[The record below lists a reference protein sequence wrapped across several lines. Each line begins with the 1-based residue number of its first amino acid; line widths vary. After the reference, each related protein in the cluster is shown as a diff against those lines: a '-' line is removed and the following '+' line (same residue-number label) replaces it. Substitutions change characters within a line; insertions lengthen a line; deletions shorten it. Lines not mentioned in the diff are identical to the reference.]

1 MKKLYKK
8 IEGGN
13 EIQCLACNHYCR
25 IKPNQVGVCSV
36 RKNANGELKLLVEN
50 RPVAINI
57 DPIEKKP
64 LFHFLPGTEIFSFG
78 TFGCNFRCLFCQN
91 WDISQFPK
99 GNKSFEEY
107 LEQTT
112 EVWPPEK
119 IVDYCVANKI
129 PAIAYTYNEP
139 AIFVEYCY
147 ETMVLAHQYQIKNVF
162 VSNGYESRET
172 IELVAPYLDA
182 INIDLKSMQEKFYQR
197 ICGACLEP
205 VLKNIRTFYEKGVWV
220 ELTTLIIPNENDS
233 EQELKQIAQFIAEI
247 DKNIPWHI
255 SRFFPSYQMENYP
268 MTPLDTLKRA
278 YEIGQKSGLQFV
290 YAGNIIEESLE
301 NTYCPKCKALLI
313 ERQGYNVKIKE
324 SFRNGRCLKCNTD
337 IKGIWQ

>member
-1 MKKLYKK
+1 M
-8 IEGGN
+8 
-13 EIQCLACNHYCR
+13 
-25 IKPNQVGVCSV
+25 
-36 RKNANGELKLLVEN
+36 
-50 RPVAINI
+50 
-57 DPIEKKP
+57 
-64 LFHFLPGTEIFSFG
+64 
-78 TFGCNFRCLFCQN
+78 
-91 WDISQFPK
+91 
-99 GNKSFEEY
+99 
-107 LEQTT
+107 
-112 EVWPPEK
+112 
-119 IVDYCVANKI
+119 
-129 PAIAYTYNEP
+129 
-139 AIFVEYCY
+139 
-147 ETMVLAHQYQIKNVF
+147 
-162 VSNGYESRET
+162 
-172 IELVAPYLDA
+172 
-182 INIDLKSMQEKFYQR
+182 
-197 ICGACLEP
+197 
-205 VLKNIRTFYEKGVWV
+205 KNIRTFYEKGVWV

-278 YEIGQKSGLQFV
+278 YEIGQKSGLRFV